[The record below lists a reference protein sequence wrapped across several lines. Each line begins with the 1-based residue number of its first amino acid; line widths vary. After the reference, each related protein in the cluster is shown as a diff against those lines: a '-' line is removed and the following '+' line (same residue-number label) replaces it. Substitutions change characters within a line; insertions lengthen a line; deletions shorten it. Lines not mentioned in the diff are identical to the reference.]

1 MNILVESMTQK
12 TWRMLCHSR

>member
-1 MNILVESMTQK
+1 MNILVENMTQK